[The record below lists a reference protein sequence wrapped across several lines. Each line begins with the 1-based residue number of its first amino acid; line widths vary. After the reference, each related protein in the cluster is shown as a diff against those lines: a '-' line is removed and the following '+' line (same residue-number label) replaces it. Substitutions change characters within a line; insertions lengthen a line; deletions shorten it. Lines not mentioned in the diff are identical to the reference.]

1 MPFKRGAIAVPS
13 LTETNQKRKGEKQHP
28 NCSLQSDTEMSEGNN
43 ATIQLEGNKQSFPL
57 NKKDFK
63 TGSRGYHGNGK
74 MMAGG
79 KNYQV
84 NILCVEIGSKPK
96 EKKE

>member
-1 MPFKRGAIAVPS
+1 
-13 LTETNQKRKGEKQHP
+13 
-28 NCSLQSDTEMSEGNN
+28 MSETDV
-43 ATIQLEGNKQSFPL
+43 ATIQLLGEKQSFL
-57 NKKDFK
+57 LSKKNFK
-63 TGSRGYHGNGK
+63 TGSKGYHAQGK

>member
-1 MPFKRGAIAVPS
+1 M
-13 LTETNQKRKGEKQHP
+13 
-28 NCSLQSDTEMSEGNN
+28 SDVNM
-43 ATIQLEGNKQSFPL
+43 ATIQLEGTKQSFIL

-63 TGSRGYHGNGK
+63 TGSRGYHGTGK

-84 NILCVEIGSKPK
+84 NIQCVEIGSKPK